1 MSEDFECDFSEGSLN
16 EKTTLA
22 RKKFA
27 EKEKNRTMSKLNNLK
42 LSQFNEH
49 LNKFKQSK
57 LSKKNLK
64 YFLIYYDGLHC
75 GSFVKK
81 CINDRRIEIICDL
94 DIDFSK
100 NAYFMLIDYKKEI
113 VEAIFK
119 KDYLKNSDEDI
130 SKKKVYRLKIEIKSR
145 YKSF

>member
-16 EKTTLA
+16 EKTTLIK
-22 RKKFA
+22 KKFA
-27 EKEKNRTMSKLNNLK
+27 DKEKNRTMSKANHLK
-42 LSQFNEH
+42 LSQYKED

-64 YFLIYYDGLHC
+64 YFLIYYDGLQC

-81 CINDRRIEIICDL
+81 CVNDRRIEIISDI

-113 VEAIFK
+113 VEGIFK
-119 KDYLKNSDEDI
+119 KDYLKNSVEDI
-130 SKKKVYRLKIEIKSR
+130 SKKKVYKLKIEIKSR
-145 YKSF
+145 YKTF